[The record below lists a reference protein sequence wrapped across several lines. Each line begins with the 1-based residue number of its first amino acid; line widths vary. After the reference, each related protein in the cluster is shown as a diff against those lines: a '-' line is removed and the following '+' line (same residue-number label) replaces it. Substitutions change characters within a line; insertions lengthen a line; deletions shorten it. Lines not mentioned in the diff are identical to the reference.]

1 MSSDDTT
8 TVSVDRRPTKRRLNR
23 RKEQL
28 EDEYP
33 GERIRMDDV
42 IRDALDDRERLR
54 EAEERI
60 EELKGA
66 EERVK
71 ELERE
76 LERLA
81 PEDGEEMAA

>member
-23 RKEQL
+23 RKERL
-28 EDEYP
+28 EEENP

-42 IRDALDDRERLR
+42 IRDALDDREALN

-60 EELKGA
+60 EEL
-66 EERVK
+66 
-71 ELERE
+71 ERE
-76 LERLA
+76 LQRLRSS
-81 PEDGEEMAA
+81 EEEAAA